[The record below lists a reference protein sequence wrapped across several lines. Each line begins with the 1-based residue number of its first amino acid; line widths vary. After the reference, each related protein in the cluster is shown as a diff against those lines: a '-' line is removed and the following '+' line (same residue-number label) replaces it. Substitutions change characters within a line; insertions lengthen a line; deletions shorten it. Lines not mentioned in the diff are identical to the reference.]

1 MIGISVIRDGKVVWN
16 REFRGYKDYISNLK
30 YKVVNDDDM
39 KRMENKFLA
48 LVKKDRDVAYYY
60 KIAAGVGL
68 SLVANT
74 TLTYADSLGGVS
86 TRLREVTNPIIELL
100 AGLGYPVTYGM
111 LITGAIMVIMGKKS
125 KGLDI
130 IKWACIGYLGLQF
143 VPFLL
148 GILELLGREL
158 RGSL

>member
-1 MIGISVIRDGKVVWN
+1 MIEISVIRNGQVVWDK
-16 REFRGYKDYISNLK
+16 EFRGYKDYISNLK

-39 KRMENKFLA
+39 KKMENKFLA

-68 SLVANT
+68 SLAANT
-74 TLTYADSLGGVS
+74 TLAYADSLSGVS
-86 TRLREVTNPIIELL
+86 IRLREVTNPIIELL